1 MAPPRRARP
10 LDKNGDLTVEQY
22 SAGLAKILG
31 NILAHPNEDK
41 YRRIK
46 AKAKLVQQTILA
58 ADGGLAAF
66 LALGFRKESI
76 TVTAPPPPPPQTY
89 EQTTTIATAAAE
101 ASLVQM
107 GFRRSAARSMLTE
120 TGGDI
125 SLALDRLAGHP
136 EYMGIDDPSV
146 EEEAQRL
153 EAAKRQAAAMR
164 QAAST
169 PVRTEDVYVLQTVDE
184 AALRAA
190 LEVYSS
196 ELPQAIARK
205 KEERRAEQR
214 ARAKTEARAA
224 AAERAASQRRWGEDE
239 RDRAARRRN
248 APAPAP
254 APIRDDTGGLID
266 AQDREFQQAAAADGA
281 AAPVPQQ
288 SNPHA
293 TLNVAVRLPGA
304 PPMRRQFLAGWS
316 LTQLADFLGRQLP
329 DETSARLTVA
339 GARQPLVIDGRTLA
353 ECNLGGSTLY
363 VEAIKVQP
371 PSPMQEADDDE
382 GYRAALSEANVEVVA
397 AVDDLAPRNFTTGAA
412 LKTDARVRSPGADL
426 PQPSCA
432 STIF

>member
-1 MAPPRRARP
+1 
-10 LDKNGDLTVEQY
+10 
-22 SAGLAKILG
+22 
-31 NILAHPNEDK
+31 
-41 YRRIK
+41 
-46 AKAKLVQQTILA
+46 
-58 ADGGLAAF
+58 
-66 LALGFRKESI
+66 
-76 TVTAPPPPPPQTY
+76 
-89 EQTTTIATAAAE
+89 
-101 ASLVQM
+101 
-107 GFRRSAARSMLTE
+107 MLQE
-120 TGGDI
+120 CGGDI

-136 EYMGIDDPSV
+136 EFMGVDDPSV

-169 PVRTEDVYVLQTVDE
+169 PVRTEDVYVLQNVDE

-205 KEERRAEQR
+205 KEERRGAR

-239 RDRAARRRN
+239 RDRAARRRKL

-254 APIRDDTGGLID
+254 APARDDTGGLID

-316 LTQLADFLGRQLP
+316 LTQLADFLSRQLP

-339 GARQPLVIDGRTLA
+339 GARQPLVIDDRTLA

-371 PSPMQEADDDE
+371 SPPVQEADDDDA
-382 GYRAALSEANVEVVA
+382 YRAALRRQMSRSWLLLMTSRPETSR
-397 AVDDLAPRNFTTGAA
+397 LARHRE
-412 LKTDARVRSPGADL
+412 D
-426 PQPSCA
+426 
-432 STIF
+432 

>member
-1 MAPPRRARP
+1 MAAAAARAL

-22 SAGLAKILG
+22 SAALSKILG
-31 NILAHPNEDK
+31 NILAHPAEEK

-58 ADGGLAAF
+58 ADGGLQAF
-66 LALGFRKESI
+66 LALGFRKEAM
-76 TVTAPPPPPPQTY
+76 TVSAPPPPPPQTY
-89 EQTTTIATAAAE
+89 EQSTTIATAAAE

-136 EYMGIDDPSV
+136 EFMGVDDPSV

-169 PVRTEDVYVLQTVDE
+169 PVRTEDVYVLQNVDE

-224 AAERAASQRRWGEDE
+224 AAES
-239 RDRAARRRN
+239 
-248 APAPAP
+248 
-254 APIRDDTGGLID
+254 
-266 AQDREFQQAAAADGA
+266 
-281 AAPVPQQ
+281 
-288 SNPHA
+288 
-293 TLNVAVRLPGA
+293 
-304 PPMRRQFLAGWS
+304 S
-316 LTQLADFLGRQLP
+316 L
-329 DETSARLTVA
+329 V
-339 GARQPLVIDGRTLA
+339 
-353 ECNLGGSTLY
+353 
-363 VEAIKVQP
+363 
-371 PSPMQEADDDE
+371 
-382 GYRAALSEANVEVVA
+382 LSIV
-397 AVDDLAPRNFTTGAA
+397 
-412 LKTDARVRSPGADL
+412 
-426 PQPSCA
+426 
-432 STIF
+432 

>member
-1 MAPPRRARP
+1 MAAAAAARAL

-31 NILAHPNEDK
+31 NILAHPADEK

-66 LALGFRKESI
+66 LALGLRKEAM
-76 TVTAPPPPPPQTY
+76 TVSAPPPPPPQTY

-107 GFRRSAARSMLTE
+107 GLRRSAARSMLTE

-169 PVRTEDVYVLQTVDE
+169 PVRTEDVYVLQNVDE

-196 ELPQAIARK
+196 ELPAALTRK
-205 KEERRAEQR
+205 KEERRLHGALQMVQHGHQLLGVATASLLDEVTHPLAVLGAEV
-214 ARAKTEARAA
+214 
-224 AAERAASQRRWGEDE
+224 
-239 RDRAARRRN
+239 
-248 APAPAP
+248 
-254 APIRDDTGGLID
+254 GGG
-266 AQDREFQQAAAADGA
+266 DGGGF
-281 AAPVPQQ
+281 
-288 SNPHA
+288 
-293 TLNVAVRLPGA
+293 GA
-304 PPMRRQFLAGWS
+304 
-316 LTQLADFLGRQLP
+316 
-329 DETSARLTVA
+329 
-339 GARQPLVIDGRTLA
+339 
-353 ECNLGGSTLY
+353 
-363 VEAIKVQP
+363 
-371 PSPMQEADDDE
+371 
-382 GYRAALSEANVEVVA
+382 
-397 AVDDLAPRNFTTGAA
+397 
-412 LKTDARVRSPGADL
+412 
-426 PQPSCA
+426 
-432 STIF
+432 